1 MFQNETK
8 KLFKETWQVFI
19 YILAMKNVKQVRK
32 LEVTLEQQ

>member
-1 MFQNETK
+1 MRQRSYSK
-8 KLFKETWQVFI
+8 KTRQVFI